1 LFSST
6 FSALPIPPSAFRF
19 PNSALRFVL
28 LLSALHLPLCNLM
41 AKTEL
46 ETRTK
51 KFALNLIGRID
62 CNFYD
67 NWEKFEAIRIGFKAQ

>member
-1 LFSST
+1 
-6 FSALPIPPSAFRF
+6 
-19 PNSALRFVL
+19 
-28 LLSALHLPLCNLM
+28 M